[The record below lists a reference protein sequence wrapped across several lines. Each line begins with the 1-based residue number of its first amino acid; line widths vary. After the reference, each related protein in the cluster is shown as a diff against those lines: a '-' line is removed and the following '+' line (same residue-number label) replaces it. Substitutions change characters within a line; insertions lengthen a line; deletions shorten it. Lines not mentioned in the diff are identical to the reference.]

1 MIRTIR
7 ALKFLL
13 VAAGLVLLAAEAWAG
28 KVEFV
33 KEYIYRAGDMDSKVS
48 SRAIALMEVK
58 RALLEQ
64 LGTYLVSETEVRNF
78 QMTKD
83 QITLLTAGVVSA
95 EVLEEKWDGKE
106 FYLKAKLV
114 VDPQE
119 VAERVKAMSRDR
131 ERTRE
136 LEEAKR
142 KRDQA
147 LREVER
153 LRKDMGLARPDIQ
166 GQMDRQADYSRAVQ
180 EMGIDDEYAGY
191 RFRMKDGSTFI
202 WTSYEESGDSYCT
215 RLSAGRV
222 CVLMRDVASIK
233 KGAYPENA
241 EVISGRPTDE
251 WTRKAAERDWKATQK
266 ENERTQK
273 ALECER
279 MNEDLKQ
286 LRRDSAEYTA
296 QYEEYRKAC
305 SGVTGAP
312 APARGD
318 SGASSS
324 GRKDRKQGDM
334 DKIMK
339 NAKDGTVF

>member
-1 MIRTIR
+1 MSDRFGPEAEPNTIMTKKYGT
-7 ALKFLL
+7 AKLFFHAAVILL
-13 VAAGLVLLAAEAWAG
+13 MTGQAYAG
-28 KVEFV
+28 KVEFI
-33 KEYIYRAGDMDSKVS
+33 KEHTYRAGDMDSKVS

-83 QITLLTAGVVSA
+83 QISLLTAGIVSA
-95 EVLEEKWDGKE
+95 VILDEKWDGKD

-119 VAERVKAMSRDR
+119 VAERVKAMSHDR

-136 LEEAKR
+136 LEEARR

-180 EMGIDDEYAGY
+180 ELGIDDEYDGY
-191 RFRMKDGSTFI
+191 RFRMKDGSSFI
-202 WTSYEESGDSYCT
+202 WTNYEESVDSYCT
-215 RLSAGRV
+215 RLSAGRI
-222 CVLMRDVASIK
+222 CVPMKDVASIK
-233 KGAYPENA
+233 KGAYPENT

-251 WTRKAAERDWKATQK
+251 RSKRKAESDWKATQK
-266 ENERTQK
+266 DNERTQRSV
-273 ALECER
+273 ECQR
-279 MNEDLKQ
+279 RLDGLQQ
-286 LRRDSAEYTA
+286 LRRDSADYRA
-296 QYEEYRKAC
+296 QYDEYRKDC
-305 SGVTGAP
+305 SGMKSAP
-312 APARGD
+312 APLR
-318 SGASSS
+318 SGSRTSS
-324 GRKDRKQGDM
+324 GSSR
-334 DKIMK
+334 
-339 NAKDGTVF
+339 